1 MYIVPTSART
11 CPSIASLRR
20 TKTQILNANKTFGII
35 GPCINHKY
43 TCILYGKW
51 IYGNTAPFI
60 KAKILNETFSV
71 LVPYKI
77 QIDAENIIL
86 SAITPFNKQINR
98 IQLLKKGLEVYE
110 HANYAICWYDWM
122 LPVRKFSGGRPI
134 LQRHWL
140 YNITFCFATV
150 TFCNLFALKRQNIL
164 IVILILWYTH
174 TRVC

>member
-1 MYIVPTSART
+1 MYIVPTSAQT

-51 IYGNTAPFI
+51 IYGNTAPF
-60 KAKILNETFSV
+60 KSKKINETLSV
-71 LVPYKI
+71 LAPYKI

-122 LPVRKFSGGRPI
+122 LPVRKYEVDQYSKGIDCIISLSALLQLLSVIFS
-134 LQRHWL
+134 HWRDRTYWLL
-140 YNITFCFATV
+140 Y
-150 TFCNLFALKRQNIL
+150 
-164 IVILILWYTH
+164 
-174 TRVC
+174 